1 MNQPGR
7 LFFFCG
13 KMAAGKSTLA
23 REISQR
29 ENAILI
35 VQDEFLSHLFPD
47 EVVDIPS
54 FVKYSARLKDS
65 LTAHIGVLLSRGI
78 SVVLDFPGNTR
89 TQRAWFRALFESAN
103 AEHELHYVDVAD
115 ALCKQQLRQRSQE
128 LPEGSAFTSDAEFDA
143 ITAYFQVP
151 ADDENFNVI
160 HHRRD

>member
-1 MNQPGR
+1 MNQSGK

-23 REISQR
+23 REIAQR

-54 FVKYSARLKDS
+54 FVKYSSRLKDA
-65 LTAHIGVLLSRGI
+65 LTEHIGVLLSRGI

-89 TQRAWFRALFESAN
+89 TQRAWFRALFESVN
-103 AEHELHYVDVAD
+103 AEHELHYVDVTD
-115 ALCKQQLRQRSQE
+115 ALCKQQLRQRSQD